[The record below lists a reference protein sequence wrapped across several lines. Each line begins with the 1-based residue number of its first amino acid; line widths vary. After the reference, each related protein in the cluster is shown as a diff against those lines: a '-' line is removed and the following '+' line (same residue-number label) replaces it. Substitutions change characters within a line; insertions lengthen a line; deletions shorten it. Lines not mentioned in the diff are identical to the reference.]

1 MPEQSPAG
9 KSADLALSP
18 EEVALF
24 HRQGF
29 LGPFQLCTAGKMCAM
44 APKLEQVLASQGP
57 ALEPCLFRH
66 FDSPLAHELCSH
78 PAVTERIASILGPE
92 LLLWHSRFFPKPPGD
107 IEVPWHQDG
116 HYWPLD
122 PVVNVSM
129 WLAIDHATR
138 DNACLQVFPGS
149 HGERIPHVEY
159 QSEGRFRMR
168 ADPACL
174 PKAEPLSLEVKPGE
188 FILFDAWLLH
198 ASAANHSTKR
208 RLALSV
214 RFTVPGVEIDATRYF
229 AGYRILP
236 IRTGC
241 AAPATAM

>member
-1 MPEQSPAG
+1 MPEHSPAG
-9 KSADLALSP
+9 KSADLALGP

-29 LGPFQLCTAGKMCAM
+29 LGPFQLCSAGKMCSM
-44 APKLEQVLASQGP
+44 VPNLEQVLSSPGP
-57 ALEPCLFRH
+57 ARERSLFRH
-66 FDSPLAHELCSH
+66 FDSPLVYELCSH
-78 PAVTERIASILGPE
+78 PAVTERTASILGPQFV
-92 LLLWHSRFFPKPPGD
+92 LWHSRFFPKPPGD

-129 WLAIDHATR
+129 WLAIDHVTR
-138 DNACLQVFPGS
+138 NNACLQVFPGS

-168 ADPACL
+168 ADPGRL
-174 PKAEPLSLEVKPGE
+174 PTSEPLSLELKPGE
-188 FILFDAWLLH
+188 FILFDTWILH
-198 ASAANHSTKR
+198 ASAANRSTTR
-208 RLALSV
+208 RLALSA
-214 RFTVPGVEIDATRYF
+214 RFTVPSVEIDATRYF
-229 AGYRILP
+229 SGYRTLP

-241 AAPATAM
+241 AAPTTAI